1 VPVSPQTPNMS
12 QRALMLPLSLD
23 VWKLSDRLPIRAGEM
38 MLNRLLQNGWIE
50 SRGEAHR
57 REIRLTLSGV
67 KAMRTRI

>member
-38 MLNRLLQNGWIE
+38 MLNRLLQTVG
-50 SRGEAHR
+50 SKA
-57 REIRLTLSGV
+57 GV
-67 KAMRTRI
+67 KSTIQSD